1 MAKDRDIK
9 INVNLGSAVRDEH
22 EELVPA
28 HQPSDDEEN
37 SHPVAERTVD
47 KGGATTAGDGAGD
60 PRDQV
65 TRLQAERDALFDR
78 LARQQAEF
86 ENFRKRAAKEQAD
99 FREYAVADTVKQL
112 IPILDSFDLALKS
125 KSSDG
130 DLRKGVELI
139 RKQMDEVLAKLGV
152 QAIPAKGQLFD
163 PRFHEAIEMV
173 ESSDVKDNH
182 VIDELQRGYKLKDR
196 LLRPAMVRVAKHK

>member
-1 MAKDRDIK
+1 MAKDK
-9 INVNLGSAVRDEH
+9 NVELQDEH

-28 HQPSDDEEN
+28 HSASDDEAN
-37 SHPVAERTVD
+37 SRAAE
-47 KGGATTAGDGAGD
+47 AAEPQPGAGD
-60 PRDQV
+60 PKDQLV
-65 TRLQAERDALFDR
+65 RIQAERDALFDR

-86 ENFRKRAAKEQAD
+86 ENLRKRSAKEQQD
-99 FREYAVADTVKQL
+99 FREYAAADVVKQL

-125 KSSDG
+125 QSSEG
-130 DLRKGVELI
+130 DLRKGFELI

-152 QAIPAKGQLFD
+152 QAIVAKGQPFD

-182 VIDELQRGYKLKDR
+182 VLDELQRGYKLKDR
-196 LLRPAMVRVAKHK
+196 LLRPAMVRVAKSK

>member
-1 MAKDRDIK
+1 MAKDK
-9 INVNLGSAVRDEH
+9 NVELEDNQH

-28 HQPSDDEEN
+28 HNEAQD
-37 SHPVAERTVD
+37 
-47 KGGATTAGDGAGD
+47 GDGSRSSDRAQSGTPNAEDSPSSAGD

-86 ENFRKRAAKEQAD
+86 ENLRKRSAKEQAD
-99 FREYAVADTVKQL
+99 FREYAVADTVKAL
-112 IPILDSFDLALKS
+112 IPILDSFDLALKAAS
-125 KSSDG
+125 KSNEG

-139 RKQMDEVLAKLGV
+139 RKQMDEVLTRLGV
-152 QAIPAKGQLFD
+152 QPIAAQGQPFD

-173 ESSDVKDNH
+173 ESSDVQDNH
-182 VIDELQRGYKLKDR
+182 VIDELQRGYKLKER
-196 LLRPAMVRVAKHK
+196 LLRPSMVRVAKHK